1 MSLISIKNLTMD
13 YGDGIVFKDVSFDV
27 AKGEAVFI
35 IGGSGCGKSTLLRC
49 INRLIT
55 PVSGEVYING
65 EDILKADS
73 DIDRIRRSMG
83 MVYQSFNLF
92 THLNVLE
99 NIILAPMKV
108 LGKSQDEA
116 IRQAKELPERV
127 GMTGRETA
135 MPSQLSGGQKQRVAI
150 ARALAMNPDVILFD
164 EPTSALDP
172 TMVDEV
178 EAVISDLCNDGL
190 TSLIV
195 THDMTF
201 ARNTASRVIFLAEGG
216 IYEEG
221 TPEEIFDNP
230 RKPQTKR
237 FLYHSRM
244 FEKHIDASSMDLYDL
259 AGEMRRFLARFQ
271 FDSEHEKLIS
281 VVVDELLNPVF
292 HSKENT
298 PKSADIR
305 LIGSET
311 GRNHSLFISFPEIV
325 TDPLDVLFIDELNLK
340 LLEHQIPIIMSK
352 KQGEHSYEVYIQF

>member
-92 THLNVLE
+92 TH
-99 NIILAPMKV
+99 
-108 LGKSQDEA
+108 
-116 IRQAKELPERV
+116 
-127 GMTGRETA
+127 
-135 MPSQLSGGQKQRVAI
+135 
-150 ARALAMNPDVILFD
+150 
-164 EPTSALDP
+164 
-172 TMVDEV
+172 
-178 EAVISDLCNDGL
+178 
-190 TSLIV
+190 
-195 THDMTF
+195 
-201 ARNTASRVIFLAEGG
+201 
-216 IYEEG
+216 
-221 TPEEIFDNP
+221 

-305 LIGSET
+305 LIESET

-325 TDPLDVLFIDELNLK
+325 TDPLDVLFIDELYLK